1 MKNTEQN
8 NNHRP
13 IHPLTENTRKPGQPQ
28 SFQVW
33 LRSIPAIITG
43 DQAVLAT
50 VTLSLDDW
58 FSVCQAA
65 VINRKSIDEIVSY
78 IVRERVDLTD
88 WLNEKYAMKTAEEN
102 DAKPDGEKSA
112 GNSGWVKLP
121 SGLRERAER
130 DCEKFKVDVP
140 FEFLVRDALE
150 TQIRCLE
157 DERNRENIRD
167 AWRDA

>member
-1 MKNTEQN
+1 MKNIEQ

-13 IHPLTENTRKPGQPQ
+13 VHSQTENTRKPGQPQ

-33 LRSIPAIITG
+33 LRSAPAITG
-43 DQAVLAT
+43 DQSVSVT
-50 VTLSLDDW
+50 VTLTLDDW

-65 VINRKSIDEIVSY
+65 AINKKSIDEIVSY
-78 IVRERVDLTD
+78 IVRERVNLTE
-88 WLNEKYAMKTAEEN
+88 WFNKEYAMETAE
-102 DAKPDGEKSA
+102 DGGVMLAETRGNG
-112 GNSGWVKLP
+112 GNSDWVKLP